1 MTPYDSM
8 IPNWDSS
15 PSHAESEANQCR
27 RASPQVCWISL
38 VHPGTYT
45 LMKYTKQHFDEVI
58 HELEQE
64 RQHLDESLR
73 RLTVSG
79 CLPE

>member
-1 MTPYDSM
+1 M
-8 IPNWDSS
+8 
-15 PSHAESEANQCR
+15 HA
-27 RASPQVCWISL
+27 
-38 VHPGTYT
+38 GTYT
-45 LMKYTKQHFDEVI
+45 LMKYIKQRFDEVI

-64 RQHLDESLR
+64 RQRADEDLR